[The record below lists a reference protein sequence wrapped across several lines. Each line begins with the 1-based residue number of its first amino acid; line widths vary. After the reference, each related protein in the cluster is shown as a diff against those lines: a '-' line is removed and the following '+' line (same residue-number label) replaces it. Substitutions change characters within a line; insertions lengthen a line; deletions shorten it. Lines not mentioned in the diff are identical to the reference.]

1 MSCSLS
7 LKLNFKSIP
16 IDKYFYKCYSKGKHR
31 RYKVMYYTI
40 GEVAKMF
47 NLTPSTIRYYDK
59 EGLLP
64 FVERQSGIRKFSQD
78 DVNMLKTIEC
88 LKETGMPIK
97 DIKIFSQWCLEG
109 DCTLNERLEMFYQRR
124 EIVKQQMADLQDI
137 MDHIEYKCNYYEK
150 AVAANSESIHKNS
163 TKKEINESISILK
176 GDYYKLMFYNISPFL
191 LSIPFNHKDSAIF
204 IIQHS

>member
-64 FVERQSGIRKFSQD
+64 FVERQSGIRKLSQD

-163 TKKEINESISILK
+163 TKKEINESISI
-176 GDYYKLMFYNISPFL
+176 
-191 LSIPFNHKDSAIF
+191 
-204 IIQHS
+204 

>member
-1 MSCSLS
+1 
-7 LKLNFKSIP
+7 
-16 IDKYFYKCYSKGKHR
+16 
-31 RYKVMYYTI
+31 MYYTI

-150 AVAANSESIHKNS
+150 AVAANSKSIHKRR
-163 TKKEINESISILK
+163 
-176 GDYYKLMFYNISPFL
+176 DYYKHMFYNNSPFL
-191 LSIPFNHKDSAIF
+191 LSISLNNKDAAIF
-204 IIQHS
+204 IIQY

>member
-1 MSCSLS
+1 
-7 LKLNFKSIP
+7 
-16 IDKYFYKCYSKGKHR
+16 
-31 RYKVMYYTI
+31 MYYTI

-78 DVNMLKTIEC
+78 DVNMLKTIDC

-163 TKKEINESISILK
+163 TKKEINESISI
-176 GDYYKLMFYNISPFL
+176 
-191 LSIPFNHKDSAIF
+191 
-204 IIQHS
+204 

>member
-1 MSCSLS
+1 
-7 LKLNFKSIP
+7 
-16 IDKYFYKCYSKGKHR
+16 
-31 RYKVMYYTI
+31 MYYTI

-59 EGLLP
+59 KGLLP

-137 MDHIEYKCNYYEK
+137 MDHIEYK
-150 AVAANSESIHKNS
+150 
-163 TKKEINESISILK
+163 
-176 GDYYKLMFYNISPFL
+176 
-191 LSIPFNHKDSAIF
+191 
-204 IIQHS
+204 